1 MTENLRP
8 RPVVIPS
15 TEPYWNA
22 SDEGR
27 LDLPVNGGSWE
38 PYPRPGARGDVE
50 WRTASPTGV
59 VHTFSI
65 SRFSP
70 YTDLE
75 APYVVA
81 LVDLD
86 EGPRIYTNLV
96 DVEPAEVVIGM
107 RVEVTFLE
115 LDDRMLPVFRPAV
128 S

>member
-1 MTENLRP
+1 MTHDMRP

-22 SDEGR
+22 TAEDR
-27 LDLPVNGGSWE
+27 LDLPKYDGVWE
-38 PYPRPGARGDVE
+38 PYPRPGARGEAD
-50 WRTASPTGV
+50 WQTTSRTGT
-59 VHTFSI
+59 VHTFSV

-70 YTDLE
+70 YQDLE

-96 DVEPAEVVIGM
+96 HVEPEDVSIGM
-107 RVEVTFLE
+107 KVELTFLD
-115 LDDRMLPVFRPAV
+115 LDDRKLPVFRPA